1 VELSDKSP
9 VLRFF
14 SQSSAFSGGG
24 TIGISTSGAPK
35 PNSLV
40 VSNLNVLIIKLG
52 AAGDV
57 VRTTTLLRRLSGQ
70 ITWLTEAKNTALL
83 EGVKQGLKCVYWEER
98 DQTKGTQY
106 DLVIN
111 LEDTQGVGSFLK
123 QLEYKQL
130 FGAYLDS
137 GNSLRY
143 TDDSRPWFDLGILSR
158 FGKQQADQLKYE
170 NRRSYQELIFE
181 GLGWHFGGDRYC
193 LPEPTKTGLKGDV
206 AIAPQ
211 AGPIWPMKNWA
222 YYDALERILK
232 RNGLIVN
239 LLPKRSSLLEHLGDV
254 SNHRCLVSGDTLPMH
269 LALGSEVRC
278 VSLFTC
284 TSPWEIHDY
293 GLQRKIVSPLI
304 KEFFYKRG
312 LAERATTAITLEE
325 VTTAVLKQLDAGSK
339 PNAVPVCNISMA
351 E

>member
-1 VELSDKSP
+1 M
-9 VLRFF
+9 
-14 SQSSAFSGGG
+14 
-24 TIGISTSGAPK
+24 
-35 PNSLV
+35 
-40 VSNLNVLIIKLG
+40 NVLIIKLG

-57 VRTTTLLRRLSGQ
+57 VRTTTLLRRLNGQ

-83 EGVKQGLKCVYWEER
+83 EGVKEGLTRVCWEER
-98 DQTKGTQY
+98 DQIKDTLY

-111 LEDTQGVGSFLK
+111 LEDTQEIGSFLK
-123 QLEYKQL
+123 LLKYEQL

-143 TDDSRPWFDLGILSR
+143 TDDSRLWFDLGILSR
-158 FGKQQADQLKYE
+158 YGKERADQLKYE
-170 NRRSYQELIFE
+170 NRRTYQELIFE
-181 GLGWHFGGDRYC
+181 GLGWRFEGERYC

-211 AGPIWPMKNWA
+211 AGAIWPMKNWA
-222 YYDALERILK
+222 YYDDLERTLK

-239 LLPKRSSLLEHLGDV
+239 VLPERSSLLEHLGDV
-254 SNHRCLVSGDTLPMH
+254 RNHRCLVSGDTLPMH

-293 GLQRKIVSPLI
+293 GLQRKIVSRLI

-312 LAERATTAITLEE
+312 FAARASNAITLED
-325 VTTAVLKQLDAGSK
+325 VTTAVLEQLEAASTLDAM
-339 PNAVPVCNISMA
+339 PVGVSMA

>member
-1 VELSDKSP
+1 LG
-9 VLRFF
+9 
-14 SQSSAFSGGG
+14 FSGGDIIG
-24 TIGISTSGAPK
+24 TSISGAPK
-35 PNSLV
+35 PKSSV
-40 VSNLNVLIIKLG
+40 ASNMNVLIIKLG

-57 VRTTTLLRRLSGQ
+57 VRTTTLLRRLDGQ
-70 ITWLTEAKNTALL
+70 ITWLTQAKNTVWL
-83 EGVKQGLKCVYWEER
+83 EGVKEGLKCFCWEQR
-98 DQTKGTQY
+98 DQTKATLY

-111 LEDTQGVGSFLK
+111 LEDTQEIGSFLK
-123 QLEYKQL
+123 LLKYKQL

-143 TDDSRPWFDLGILSR
+143 TDDSRPWFDLSVISR
-158 FGKQQADQLKYE
+158 YGKQQADQLKYE
-170 NRRSYQELIFE
+170 NRRTYQELIFE
-181 GLGWHFGGDRYC
+181 GLGWRFEGDRYC
-193 LPEPTKTGLKGDV
+193 LPEPTETSLKGDV
-206 AIAPQ
+206 AIAAQ
-211 AGPIWPMKNWA
+211 AGPIWPMKKWA
-222 YYDALERILK
+222 YYDELERIMK

-239 LLPKRSSLLEHLGDV
+239 VLPERSSLLEHLGDV
-254 SNHRCLVSGDTLPMH
+254 WNHRCLVSGDTLPMH

-312 LAERATTAITLEE
+312 FAERAISAITLED
-325 VTTAVLKQLDAGSK
+325 VITAVLEQLDAASK
-339 PNAVPVCNISMA
+339 PNAVPVGVISMA

>member
-1 VELSDKSP
+1 MVATPFALPPPAPLSRT
-9 VLRFF
+9 LYR
-14 SQSSAFSGGG
+14 
-24 TIGISTSGAPK
+24 
-35 PNSLV
+35 LEYM
-40 VSNLNVLIIKLG
+40 NVLIIKLG

-57 VRTTTLLRRLSGQ
+57 VRTTTLLRRLTGR

-83 EGVKQGLKCVYWEER
+83 EGVKDGLKCVSWEQR
-98 DQTKGTQY
+98 DQTKGTRY

-111 LEDTQGVGSFLK
+111 LEDTHEIGSFLK
-123 QLEYKQL
+123 LLKYKQL

-137 GNSLRY
+137 GSSLRY

-158 FGKQQADQLKYE
+158 YGKQLADKLKYE
-170 NRRSYQELIFE
+170 NRHSYQELIFE
-181 GLGWHFGGDRYC
+181 GLGWRFKGERYC
-193 LPEPTKTGLKGDV
+193 LPGPTKTGLKGDV

-211 AGPIWPMKNWA
+211 AGLIWPMKNWV
-222 YYDALERILK
+222 YYDDLERVLK
-232 RNGLIVN
+232 RDGLIVN
-239 LLPKRSSLLEHLGDV
+239 LLPQRSSLLEHLGDIW
-254 SNHRCLVSGDTLPMH
+254 NHRCLVSGDTLPMH

-293 GLQRKIVSPLI
+293 GLQRKIVSPLL

-312 LAERATTAITLEE
+312 FAERATTAITVED
-325 VTTAVLKQLDAGSK
+325 VVAAVLEQLEASSK
-339 PNAVPVCNISMA
+339 PNTLPAGVVSMA

>member
-1 VELSDKSP
+1 VELLDKLSA
-9 VLRFF
+9 LRFS

-24 TIGISTSGAPK
+24 TIGTSTSGAPK

-40 VSNLNVLIIKLG
+40 ASNMNVLIIKLG

-57 VRTTTLLRRLSGQ
+57 VRTTTLLRRLGDQ
-70 ITWLTEAKNTALL
+70 ITWLTEAKNTVLL
-83 EGVKQGLKCVYWEER
+83 EGVKEGLKCVCWEQR
-98 DQTKGTQY
+98 NQTKGTLY

-111 LEDTQGVGSFLK
+111 LEDTQEIGSFLK
-123 QLEYKQL
+123 LLEYKQL

-143 TDDSRPWFDLGILSR
+143 TDDSRPWFDLSILSR
-158 FGKQQADQLKYE
+158 YGKQQADQLKYE
-170 NRRSYQELIFE
+170 NRRTYQELVFE
-181 GLGWHFGGDRYC
+181 GLGWRFEGERYC
-193 LPEPTKTGLKGDV
+193 LPEPTNPGLKGDV

-211 AGPIWPMKNWA
+211 AGLIWPMKHWA
-222 YYDALERILK
+222 YYDDLERALK

-239 LLPKRSSLLEHLGDV
+239 VLPKRSSLLEHLGDV

-269 LALGSEVRC
+269 LALASQVRC

-293 GLQRKIVSPLI
+293 GLQRKLVSPLI

-312 LAERATTAITLEE
+312 FAERATSAIPLED
-325 VTTAVLKQLDAGSK
+325 VIAAVLEQLDAASK
-339 PNAVPVCNISMA
+339 PERHAVGVISMA

>member
-1 VELSDKSP
+1 MK
-9 VLRFF
+9 
-14 SQSSAFSGGG
+14 
-24 TIGISTSGAPK
+24 
-35 PNSLV
+35 
-40 VSNLNVLIIKLG
+40 VLIIKLG

-70 ITWLTEAKNTALL
+70 ITWLTEAKNTALIA
-83 EGVKQGLKCVYWEER
+83 GVKDGLKCVCWEQRNQIR
-98 DQTKGTQY
+98 DTLY
-106 DLVIN
+106 DLLIN
-111 LEDTQGVGSFLK
+111 LEDTEEIGSFLK
-123 QLEYKQL
+123 LLKYKQL

-143 TDDSRPWFDLGILSR
+143 TDDSRPWFDMGLLSR
-158 FGKQQADQLKYE
+158 YGKQRADQLKYA

-181 GLGWHFGGDRYC
+181 GFGWRFEGERYC

-211 AGPIWPMKNWA
+211 AGLVWPMKNWA
-222 YYDALERILK
+222 YYEDLERTLRRK
-232 RNGLIVN
+232 GVSVN
-239 LLPKRSSLLEHLGDV
+239 VLPERSSLLEHLGDI

-278 VSLFTC
+278 VSLFNC
-284 TSPWEIHDY
+284 TSPWEIYGY

-312 LAERATTAITLEE
+312 FAERATSAITLED
-325 VTTAVLKQLDAGSK
+325 VTAAVLEQLEISSK
-339 PNAVPVCNISMA
+339 PGVAAGLMSMA

>member
-1 VELSDKSP
+1 V
-9 VLRFF
+9 V
-14 SQSSAFSGGG
+14 SGGG
-24 TIGISTSGAPK
+24 TIGTSALGMPK
-35 PNSLV
+35 PNGWPPSGM
-40 VSNLNVLIIKLG
+40 NVLIVKLG

-57 VRTTTLLRRLSGQ
+57 VRTTTVLRRLSGH
-70 ITWLTEAKNTALL
+70 ITWLTEAKNTVLL
-83 EGVKQGLKCVYWEER
+83 EGVKEGLKCVCWEQR
-98 DQTKGTQY
+98 DQTKGTPY

-111 LEDTQGVGSFLK
+111 LEDTHDVGSFLELL
-123 QLEYKQL
+123 QYKQL
-130 FGAYLDS
+130 FGAYVDS
-137 GNSLRY
+137 GNCLRY
-143 TDDSRPWFDLGILSR
+143 TDDSQPWFDLGILSR
-158 FGKQQADQLKYE
+158 YGTEKADQLKYE

-181 GLGWHFGGDRYC
+181 GLGWRFEGQRYY
-193 LPEPTKTGLKGDV
+193 LPKPKKTGLKGDV

-222 YYDALERILK
+222 YYDDLERTLK

-239 LLPKRSSLLEHLGDV
+239 VLPKRSSLVEHLGDV
-254 SNHRCLVSGDTLPMH
+254 LNHRCLVSGDTLPMH

-293 GLQRKIVSPLI
+293 GVQRKIVSPLI

-312 LAERATTAITLEE
+312 FAERATTAISLDE
-325 VTTAVLKQLDAGSK
+325 VLAAVLEQLDAASK
-339 PNAVPVCNISMA
+339 PYAVPVGNLSTA

>member
-1 VELSDKSP
+1 MATA
-9 VLRFF
+9 VLEKLH
-14 SQSSAFSGGG
+14 AFY
-24 TIGISTSGAPK
+24 
-35 PNSLV
+35 PNALLDILVRKGNESLLKDHPFI
-40 VSNLNVLIIKLG
+40 NEVLIWDKKSG
-52 AAGDV
+52 KYKNA
-57 VRTTTLLRRLSGQ
+57 LSIISQ
-70 ITWLTEAKNTALL
+70 IRFK
-83 EGVKQGLKCVYWEER
+83 K
-98 DQTKGTQY
+98 Y

-111 LEDTQGVGSFLK
+111 LEDTQEIGSFLK
-123 QLEYKQL
+123 LLKYKQL

-158 FGKQQADQLKYE
+158 YGKQQADQLKYE

-181 GLGWHFGGDRYC
+181 GLGWRFEGERYC
-193 LPEPTKTGLKGDV
+193 LPEPTKTDLKGNV

-222 YYDALERILK
+222 FYDDLERTLK

-239 LLPKRSSLLEHLGDV
+239 VLPKRSSVLEHLGDV
-254 SNHRCLVSGDTLPMH
+254 WNHRCLVSGDTLPMH
-269 LALGSEVRC
+269 LALGSKVRC

-304 KEFFYKRG
+304 DEFFYKRG
-312 LAERATTAITLEE
+312 FAERATSAITLED
-325 VTTAVLKQLDAGSK
+325 VTTAVLEQLDAASK
-339 PNAVPVCNISMA
+339 PNAAPAAVISMA

>member
-1 VELSDKSP
+1 M
-9 VLRFF
+9 
-14 SQSSAFSGGG
+14 FSGGDIIG
-24 TIGISTSGAPK
+24 TSASAAPEA
-35 PNSLV
+35 NLLV
-40 VSNLNVLIIKLG
+40 ASNMNVLIIKLG

-57 VRTTTLLRRLSGQ
+57 VRTTTLLRRLGGH
-70 ITWLTEAKNTALL
+70 ITWLTEAKNAVLL
-83 EGVKQGLKCVYWEER
+83 EGVKEDLRCVCWEQR
-98 DQTKGTQY
+98 DQIRSTVY

-111 LEDTQGVGSFLK
+111 LEDSREIGSFLK
-123 QLEYKQL
+123 LLAYQQL

-143 TDDSRPWFDLGILSR
+143 TDDSRPWFDLGISSR
-158 FGKQQADQLKYE
+158 YGKQRADQLKYE
-170 NRRSYQELIFE
+170 NRRTYQQLIFD
-181 GLGWHFGGDRYC
+181 GLGWRFEGERYC
-193 LPEPTKTGLKGDV
+193 LPEPTKTALKGDV

-211 AGPIWPMKNWA
+211 AGLIWPMKNWA
-222 YYDALERILK
+222 YYGDLERTLK

-239 LLPKRSSLLEHLGDV
+239 VLPRRSSLLEHLGDV
-254 SNHRCLVSGDTLPMH
+254 WNHRCLVSGDTLPMH

-278 VSLFTC
+278 VSLFNC

-312 LAERATTAITLEE
+312 FAERATTAITLED
-325 VTTAVLKQLDAGSK
+325 VTAAVLEQLDAASR
-339 PNAVPVCNISMA
+339 PNAVPVDVISLA

>member
-1 VELSDKSP
+1 M
-9 VLRFF
+9 
-14 SQSSAFSGGG
+14 
-24 TIGISTSGAPK
+24 
-35 PNSLV
+35 
-40 VSNLNVLIIKLG
+40 NVLIIKLG

-57 VRTTTLLRRLSGQ
+57 VRTTTLLRRLDGQ
-70 ITWLTEAKNTALL
+70 ITWLTEAKNTVLI
-83 EGVKQGLKCVYWEER
+83 EGVKQDLKCVSWEQR
-98 DQTKGTQY
+98 NQTKGSQY

-111 LEDTQGVGSFLK
+111 LEDTQEIGSFLK
-123 QLEYKQL
+123 LLQYKQL
-130 FGAYLDS
+130 FGAYLDA

-143 TDDSRPWFDLGILSR
+143 TDDSCPWFDLGILSR
-158 FGKQQADQLKYE
+158 YGKEKADQLKYD
-170 NRRSYQELIFE
+170 NRRTYQQLIFE
-181 GLGWHFGGDRYC
+181 GLGWRFEGDRYY

-222 YYDALERILK
+222 YYDQLERALK
-232 RNGLIVN
+232 RAGLNVN
-239 LLPKRSSLLEHLGDV
+239 VLPKRSSILQHLGDV

-284 TSPWEIHDY
+284 TSPWEIHHY
-293 GLQRKIVSPLI
+293 GLQKKIVSPLI

-312 LAERATTAITLEE
+312 FAERATTAISLDQ
-325 VTTAVLKQLDAGSK
+325 VVAAVLKQLDAASK
-339 PNAVPVCNISMA
+339 PSAVSVGNLSMA

>member
-1 VELSDKSP
+1 MAT
-9 VLRFF
+9 
-14 SQSSAFSGGG
+14 SASA
-24 TIGISTSGAPK
+24 APK
-35 PNSLV
+35 ANSLV
-40 VSNLNVLIIKLG
+40 ASDMSVLIIKLG

-57 VRTTTLLRRLSGQ
+57 VRTTTLLRRLGGQ
-70 ITWLTEAKNTALL
+70 ITWLTDAKNAVLL
-83 EGVKQGLKCVYWEER
+83 EGVKEGLKCVSWEQR
-98 DQTKGTQY
+98 DQTKETPY

-111 LEDTQGVGSFLK
+111 LEDAQEIGSFLK
-123 QLEYKQL
+123 LLRYEQL

-143 TDDSRPWFDLGILSR
+143 TDDSRPWFDLGVLSR
-158 FGKQQADQLKYE
+158 YGKQRADQLKYE
-170 NRRSYQELIFE
+170 NRRTYQELIFE
-181 GLGWHFGGDRYC
+181 GLGWRFEGERYC
-193 LPEPTKTGLKGDV
+193 LPEPAKTGLKGDV

-222 YYDALERILK
+222 YYDDLERTLK
-232 RNGLIVN
+232 RDGLLVN
-239 LLPKRSSLLEHLGDV
+239 VLPKRSSLLEHLGDV

-278 VSLFTC
+278 VSLFNC

-293 GLQRKIVSPLI
+293 GLQRKIVSPLL

-312 LAERATTAITLEE
+312 FAEGATSAITLEE
-325 VTTAVLKQLDAGSK
+325 VATAVVEQLDAASK
-339 PNAVPVCNISMA
+339 PNALPAAVISTA

>member
-1 VELSDKSP
+1 M
-9 VLRFF
+9 
-14 SQSSAFSGGG
+14 
-24 TIGISTSGAPK
+24 
-35 PNSLV
+35 
-40 VSNLNVLIIKLG
+40 NVLIIKLG

-70 ITWLTEAKNTALL
+70 ITWLTEAKNTILL
-83 EGVKQGLKCVYWEER
+83 EGVKEDLKCISWEQR
-98 DQTKGTQY
+98 DQTKGILY

-111 LEDTQGVGSFLK
+111 LEDTDEIAFFLK
-123 QLEYKQL
+123 PLEYKRL

-158 FGKQQADQLKYE
+158 HGKQQADQLKYE
-170 NRRSYQELIFE
+170 NRRTYQELIFE
-181 GLGWHFGGDRYC
+181 GLGWRFEGERYC
-193 LPEPTKTGLKGDV
+193 LPKPMNTGLKGDV

-211 AGPIWPMKNWA
+211 AGLIWPMKNWA
-222 YYDALERILK
+222 YYDDLERTLK

-239 LLPKRSSLLEHLGDV
+239 VLPKRSSLLEHLGDV

-284 TSPWEIHDY
+284 TSPWEIYDY
-293 GLQRKIVSPLI
+293 DLQRKIVSPLL
-304 KEFFYKRG
+304 KEFFYKRRF
-312 LAERATTAITLEE
+312 AERATSAITLEK
-325 VTTAVLKQLDAGSK
+325 VTAAVLEQLDSSSK
-339 PNAVPVCNISMA
+339 PNAEPVSNISRA